1 MPTPRLLD
9 QVRSAL
15 RVRHY
20 SLRTEE
26 AYLQWIKRYIF
37 FHGKRHP
44 GEMGE
49 PEITA
54 FLSHLA
60 TDRKVA
66 ASTQNQAL
74 SALLFLYK
82 EVLGMDLEWL
92 NDVVRARRPVHLP
105 VVMTQG
111 EVRALL
117 SQVKGKAKLV
127 AHLMYGSG
135 LRVMEALRLRV
146 QDIDFGYRQV
156 VIRSGK
162 GDKDRATLLPDR
174 LIAPLQKQLDHV
186 RILHQQDLR
195 EGYGEVY
202 LPYAL
207 SRKYP
212 KAGFEYGW
220 QYVFPSEYRSIDP
233 LDGKTRRHHLNEKG
247 LQRAIKSAARVA
259 GLTKRITSHTLRH
272 SFATHL
278 LESGYDIRTIQE
290 LLGHKDVKTT
300 MIYTHVLNK
309 GGRGVKSPIDN
320 L

>member
-82 EVLGMDLEWL
+82 EVLGLDLEWL

-162 GDKDRATLLPDR
+162 
-174 LIAPLQKQLDHV
+174 
-186 RILHQQDLR
+186 
-195 EGYGEVY
+195 
-202 LPYAL
+202 
-207 SRKYP
+207 
-212 KAGFEYGW
+212 
-220 QYVFPSEYRSIDP
+220 
-233 LDGKTRRHHLNEKG
+233 
-247 LQRAIKSAARVA
+247 
-259 GLTKRITSHTLRH
+259 
-272 SFATHL
+272 
-278 LESGYDIRTIQE
+278 
-290 LLGHKDVKTT
+290 
-300 MIYTHVLNK
+300 
-309 GGRGVKSPIDN
+309 
-320 L
+320 